1 MTLTYSITQILILM
15 VLVVYPPIILG
26 FVEHFFFV
34 RRYHQLD
41 RAHRSVF
48 EVLSGSR
55 LTSYAIVLDA
65 IGFYFSRWGLGM
77 VTEVTSSFVFVFLII
92 VHFQLFI
99 LSLIV
104 ERKFHQYKD
113 KDFNYALRPARVTF
127 SLGLLSLLT
136 NGLIVT
142 LFVGIGDIS

>member
-1 MTLTYSITQILILM
+1 MTSNFTRILILM
-15 VLVVYPPIILG
+15 VVVVYIPVILG
-26 FVEHFFFV
+26 FVEHFFFI
-34 RRYHQLD
+34 RRYNRLD

-55 LTSYAIVLDA
+55 LACYAIVLDA
-65 IGFYFSRWGLGM
+65 IAFYFSRLGSGM
-77 VTEVTSSFVFVFLII
+77 IPEVTSPIVFGFLII
-92 VHFQLFI
+92 VHFQFFI

-113 KDFNYALRPARVTF
+113 TEFKHAVRQARVAF

-136 NGLIVT
+136 NGFVIT
-142 LFVGIGDIS
+142 LFTRIGDIL

>member
-1 MTLTYSITQILILM
+1 MNYNFTRILILM
-15 VLVVYPPIILG
+15 VVVVSIPIIIG

-34 RRYHQLD
+34 RRYNRLD
-41 RAHRSVF
+41 RGYRSVF

-65 IGFYFSRWGLGM
+65 IAFYFTRLGLGM
-77 VTEVTSSFVFVFLII
+77 ETGVISPIVFGFLII

-104 ERKFHQYKD
+104 EQKFYQYKD
-113 KDFNYALRPARVTF
+113 MEFKYALRPARVAF
-127 SLGLLSLLT
+127 LLGLLALLT
-136 NGLIVT
+136 NGFIII
-142 LFVGIGDIS
+142 LFVRLGDIF

>member
-1 MTLTYSITQILILM
+1 MTYSITRILILM
-15 VLVVYPPIILG
+15 ALAVYLPIILG

-34 RRYHQLD
+34 RRYHQLEH
-41 RAHRSVF
+41 AHRSIF

-55 LTSYAIVLDA
+55 LASYAIVLDA
-65 IGFYFSRWGLGM
+65 IAFYSSRLGLEL
-77 VTEVTSSFVFVFLII
+77 VPEVISPFVFGFLII
-92 VHFQLFI
+92 VHFQLYI

-113 KDFNYALRPARVTF
+113 KEFNYALRPARVTF

-136 NGLIVT
+136 NGLIIIT

>member
-1 MTLTYSITQILILM
+1 MTFNLTRILILM
-15 VLVVYPPIILG
+15 ALVVYLPLILG
-26 FVEHFFFV
+26 FVEHFFFL
-34 RRYHQLD
+34 RRYDQFD
-41 RAHRSVF
+41 RTNRSVF

-55 LTSYAIVLDA
+55 LASYAIVLDA
-65 IGFYFSRWGLGM
+65 IAFYFSRLGLGM
-77 VTEVTSSFVFVFLII
+77 VTEVTSPIVFGFLII

-113 KDFNYALRPARVTF
+113 KESRYALRPARVAF

-136 NGLIVT
+136 NGFIIT
-142 LFVGIGDIS
+142 LFVGIGDIT